1 MNIRRRGGLGPSNAA
16 AAPRA
21 FLLIAIAVLLGL
33 VLLWKAVDSTPGTVA
48 PAVNPSASADSS
60 TDETT
65 TDAGDAFAD
74 ETPADAVAPADAG
87 SEAPAT
93 TEAPAP
99 TTTQDLFPKPT
110 HAPNEVK
117 VLVANGSGVSG
128 AAGKVTDML
137 SPLGWAMESPANAD
151 KTSVTGIYYKTGYA
165 SDAQVIQEH
174 FGEAPSILSQF
185 PAGGVS
191 VPDGALDRVDN
202 ADIVVILGSDL
213 AIQGG

>member
-1 MNIRRRGGLGPSNAA
+1 MNTRRRGGFGPSNAA

-48 PAVNPSASADSS
+48 PAADPAATADSS
-60 TDETT
+60 TD
-65 TDAGDAFAD
+65 DAGDASAN
-74 ETPADAVAPADAG
+74 EMPADTDTDASADSG
-87 SEAPAT
+87 SDAPAT

-110 HAPNEVK
+110 HAPNEVN

-151 KTSVTGIYYKTGYA
+151 KTSVTGIYYKTGFS
-165 SDAQVIQEH
+165 SDAEVIQEH

-185 PAGGVS
+185 PAGGLS
-191 VPDGALDRVDN
+191 VPDGTLDRIDN

>member
-1 MNIRRRGGLGPSNAA
+1 MNTRRRGGFGPSNAA

-48 PAVNPSASADSS
+48 PAADPAATADSS
-60 TDETT
+60 TD
-65 TDAGDAFAD
+65 DAGDASAN
-74 ETPADAVAPADAG
+74 EMPADTDTDASADSG
-87 SEAPAT
+87 SDAPAT

-110 HAPNEVK
+110 HAPNEVN

-151 KTSVTGIYYKTGYA
+151 KTSVTGIYYKTGFS
-165 SDAQVIQEH
+165 SDAEVIQEH

-185 PAGGVS
+185 PAGGLS
-191 VPDGALDRVDN
+191 VPDGTLDRIDN
-202 ADIVVILGSDL
+202 ADIVVVLGSDL

>member
-1 MNIRRRGGLGPSNAA
+1 MNTRRRGGLGPSNAA

-48 PAVNPSASADSS
+48 PAADPSATADSL
-60 TDETT
+60 T
-65 TDAGDAFAD
+65 D
-74 ETPADAVAPADAG
+74 ETPADAGDGSAGETPADANALADAG

-93 TEAPAP
+93 TKAPAP

-137 SPLGWAMESPANAD
+137 SPLGWAMESPANAE

>member
-1 MNIRRRGGLGPSNAA
+1 MNVRRRGGLGPSNAA

-21 FLLIAIAVLLGL
+21 FLLIGVAGVIGL
-33 VLLWKAVDSTPGTVA
+33 VLLWKGLDSTPGTVA
-48 PAVNPSASADSS
+48 PADGPVVADSQG
-60 TDETT
+60 DEAPA
-65 TDAGDAFAD
+65 DQAGDTPAD
-74 ETPADAVAPADAG
+74 ETPADSGTDAPADE
-87 SEAPAT
+87 SPAT
-93 TEAPAP
+93 TVAPAP
-99 TTTQDLFPKPT
+99 TTTEDFFPKPT
-110 HAPNEVK
+110 HAPNEVN

-151 KTSVTGIYYKTGYA
+151 KTSVSGIYYKVGYA

-185 PAGGVS
+185 PAGGLA
-191 VPDGALDRVDN
+191 VPDSTLDRVDN
-202 ADIVVILGSDL
+202 ADVVVILGSDL

>member
-1 MNIRRRGGLGPSNAA
+1 MNARRRGGLGPSNAA

-21 FLLIAIAVLLGL
+21 FLLIAIAVVIGL
-33 VLLWKAVDSTPGTVA
+33 VLLWKGLDSTPGTVA
-48 PAVNPSASADSS
+48 PADVPAVAESS
-60 TDETT
+60 TEVPATT
-65 TDAGDAFAD
+65 EAPVAGGDAAVD
-74 ETPADAVAPADAG
+74 QPAT
-87 SEAPAT
+87 T

-99 TTTQDLFPKPT
+99 TTTEDLFPEPT
-110 HAPNEVK
+110 YAPNEVK

-151 KTSVTGIYYKTGYA
+151 KTSTSGIYYKTGYA
-165 SDAQVIQEH
+165 HNARLIQDH
-174 FGEAPSILSQF
+174 FGEDPSILSQF
-185 PAGGVS
+185 PPGGVA

-202 ADIVVILGSDL
+202 ADIVIILGSDL